1 MARMGTSVTA
11 EAIRIE
17 DEVWQE
23 AFQARVPSPRR
34 ASARRAALATVD
46 ERRRPPAPTA
56 VSAAHSRVS
65 GPRGRAVEPAGGRA
79 VEPAGGRAAEPAG
92 GRAVE
97 PAGGAAAGSLAPAG
111 RRTVK
116 IQGRGADL
124 HRPAWGA
131 PATRRRPPRTLHER
145 AGFRPDRIA
154 MWAVFLG
161 LALVVVAALSGHG

>member
-56 VSAAHSRVS
+56 VSAAQSRVS

-124 HRPAWGA
+124 HRPAWGS